1 MPYKSKLFRR
11 NNGGTRSTT
20 FKKPYPK
27 RAKPAYTTRS
37 PAPVPYLP
45 PTPVNKS
52 EIKYID
58 ATSALVPLREIGF
71 VEHMDVI
78 AQGTTVGTRL
88 GQKHRVTGV
97 HIRGTWRINF
107 DVGSDI
113 VGYMLVWDRQPNE
126 SLATPGDILDL
137 AGGDSINCFPNQD
150 TNGRFIY
157 LGRKA
162 HRAVANQDAT
172 QTWWMDN
179 STWMVDDYWDF
190 TDKNL
195 TATTIR
201 LGGGTITDRST
212 GALLIVGMGTQPN
225 ASSVSLG
232 CNFRVYFEDV

>member
-1 MPYKSKLFRR
+1 MRK
-11 NNGGTRSTT
+11 TA
-20 FKKPYPK
+20 FKKPYAK

-58 ATSALVPLREIGF
+58 ATSALVALRGIGNTQ
-71 VEHMDVI
+71 HMDVI
-78 AQGTTVGTRL
+78 QQGTTVGTRL

-97 HIRGTWRINF
+97 HIRGSWRINAT
-107 DVGSDI
+107 VGSDY

-137 AGGDSINCFPNQD
+137 AGGNTIRCFPNQD
-150 TNGRFIY
+150 TTGRFVY
-157 LGRKA
+157 LGRKT
-162 HRAVANQDAT
+162 HRAVNSTDST
-172 QTWWMDN
+172 GHPLWMDN

-201 LGGGTITDRST
+201 LGGGAITDRST
-212 GALLIVGMGTQPN
+212 GALLIVGMGDKPN
-225 ASSVSLG
+225 AESVSLG